1 MINKKGK
8 KTTTIAIVAGV
19 IIIALIVAMYLKIIT
34 ADEVW
39 KGIPIIGTT
48 AMLFIGFFSKDAD
61 QSHTKN

>member
-8 KTTTIAIVAGV
+8 KTTTIAIIAGV

>member
-1 MINKKGK
+1 MNKKGK

-61 QSHTKN
+61 QSHTKK